1 MSAAILDRRSN
12 LIDISGRGGTTEPV
26 LAANIATATTT
37 TPMQDRGSDCRR
49 RAELGVSVLG
59 KPSLVFGLVHS
70 AVGPSPFG
78 VE

>member
-1 MSAAILDRRSN
+1 VGP
-12 LIDISGRGGTTEPV
+12 SGLV
-26 LAANIATATTT
+26 LAANIATATSP
-37 TPMQDRGSDCRR
+37 TPMQGRGSDCRR

-70 AVGPSPFG
+70 AVAPSPFG